1 MRQRHCTA
9 DLGLVVL
16 GVAFDVV
23 DHVERFEGTFG
34 LRRFVRE
41 LARNADLEA
50 FGQRQLRIRDRDPRA
65 AIEAALPADTAQDLY
80 RILLTGETGEGGVH
94 TDALK
99 AALADR
105 FYALELRDRTRL
117 AEDLWAKA
125 EEDSLRGLF
134 LRDLKQ
140 QLAQAQTEED
150 RQRVTMA
157 ARFGLAALDHRD
169 LG

>member
-1 MRQRHCTA
+1 M
-9 DLGLVVL
+9 
-16 GVAFDVV
+16 DVTGK
-23 DHVERFEGTFG
+23 E
-34 LRRFVRE
+34 
-41 LARNADLEA
+41 
-50 FGQRQLRIRDRDPRA
+50 PRA
-65 AIEAALPADTAQDLY
+65 AVEAALPPETAGDLY
-80 RILLTGETGEGGVH
+80 RILLTGETGEGG
-94 TDALK
+94 AG
-99 AALADR
+99 AAAIQEALADR
-105 FYALELRDRTRL
+105 FYALEVRDRTRM
-117 AEDLWAKA
+117 AEDLWRRA